1 MRSMILKSFA
11 AENFLSFADPFEFT
25 MQTDT
30 SKKESGG
37 YIFPCGNDNYNAVSI
52 IYGANG
58 SGKTGICKALRE
70 IDRIISYSPL
80 TGGNNAQLLSLPEF
94 KDVERPI
101 PSFAF
106 DMSYREKPTRFMIEL
121 IKDDVTFHYEFEILD
136 KKIVSETLTK
146 KRQRTE
152 KLIVRTS
159 PSFNDITL
167 KSDFKGFEST
177 KHVVKE
183 ESLCLAMAAF
193 LNNPIAQEIVNAIKS
208 IRIVSMTAA
217 RLQPVNPKDSFSDN
231 RIEKYVQILQ
241 KADPTIR
248 NMKVSVKEEELSRQ
262 KIATDD
268 FENREFITKKMTVGI
283 ETQHALFEN
292 GCETGTIP
300 IQFFV
305 DESLGTIKLLTALP
319 YLYDTLESGG
329 VLVVDEIE
337 NGLHLSLVKEILNL
351 FMSDETNPHH
361 AQLICTSHQPLLV
374 DGNFRRDQVWIT
386 SKDAFGKSQLH
397 RMSARK
403 TTRAKV
409 NLTNRILE
417 GAFGCNPEPFFNQ
430 K

>member
-1 MRSMILKSFA
+1 MGNMILKSFA

-106 DMSYREKPTRFMIEL
+106 DMAYHEKPTRFMIEL
-121 IKDDVTFHYEFEILD
+121 IKDDITFRYEFEILD

-193 LNNPIAQEIVNAIKS
+193 LNNPIAQEIVNAIRS
-208 IRIVSMTAA
+208 IRTISMTAA
-217 RLQPVNPKDSFSDN
+217 RLQPVNPKDSFSKD

-268 FENREFITKKMTVGI
+268 FENREFITKKTKVGI

-319 YLYDTLESGG
+319 YLFDTLESGG

-337 NGLHLSLVKEILNL
+337 NGLHLSLVREILNL
-351 FMSDETNPHH
+351 FMSDETNPYH

-374 DGNFRRDQVWIT
+374 DGNFRRDQVWVT
-386 SKDAFGKSQLH
+386 SKDIFGKSQLH
-397 RMSARK
+397 RMSDLK